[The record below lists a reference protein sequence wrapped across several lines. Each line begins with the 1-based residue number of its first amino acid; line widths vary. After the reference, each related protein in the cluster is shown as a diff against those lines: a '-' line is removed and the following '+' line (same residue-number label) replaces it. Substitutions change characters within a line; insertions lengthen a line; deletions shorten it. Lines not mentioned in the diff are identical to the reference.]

1 MVSLQH
7 SFPSMNFQMCPI
19 NIMSFPHDVLLSL
32 FPSVVYCIRRIV
44 LSKLCFLMF
53 WTFCVQLFG
62 IRSLDILN
70 FDIRSTFGNSTSGC
84 STSSQWITFNFG
96 QKKERFVNRSLDL
109 AALQL
114 WGPGEQLGAGR
125 TQRDLQGE
133 LRGHVLWLLQLQVR
147 QHKNFQGTVLQNFLT
162 LSFPHQP
169 ILSGVRFS
177 P

>member
-32 FPSVVYCIRRIV
+32 FSSVVYCIRRIV

-96 QKKERFVNRSLDL
+96 QKKNDLWTGHWIWQHSNSGAQVNSWGLGEPNGTYRENCVAMSYGSFNYRS
-109 AALQL
+109 
-114 WGPGEQLGAGR
+114 GNIKIFRGR
-125 TQRDLQGE
+125 CYET
-133 LRGHVLWLLQLQVR
+133 
-147 QHKNFQGTVLQNFLT
+147 F
-162 LSFPHQP
+162 
-169 ILSGVRFS
+169 
-177 P
+177 